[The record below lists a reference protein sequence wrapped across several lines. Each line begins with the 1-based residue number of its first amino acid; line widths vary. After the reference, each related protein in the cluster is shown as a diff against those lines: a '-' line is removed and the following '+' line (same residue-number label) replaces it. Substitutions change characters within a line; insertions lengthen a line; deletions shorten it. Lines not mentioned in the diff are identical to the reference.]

1 MYVQQ
6 SLVRDGSLMLSIDES
21 LREAASEWMPSLTE
35 MRAGEHPPGPS
46 LRVDRGTL
54 HDWHTAG
61 APSLQLGRVRAWVD
75 AANDVA
81 WLSNDSE
88 SIRARA
94 DLASRV
100 ATVAVPD
107 DVTPLAADFT
117 SVLTITAAMLL
128 VRDGRTAIHAGAVV
142 RPDTGGA
149 WLLVGDSH
157 SGKSTTTANLVR
169 AGWSYLSD
177 DYVVLSRADN
187 DDIEV
192 EGWPDD
198 FHLDEGWH
206 RGESTGV
213 RSTVREDELPEG
225 RRAQFA
231 QLEGVL
237 FPRVS
242 RDEAT
247 VVTEI
252 SPVVALERLIRQSP
266 WLIADAKAAGRVF
279 ELLKDAASNAN
290 GELRLGLDTFAQP
303 EALDRVVRSFADSI
317 R

>member
-6 SLVRDGSLMLSIDES
+6 SLVRDGSLILSIDES
-21 LREAASEWMPSLTE
+21 LRDAASEWMPSLAE
-35 MRAGEHPPGPS
+35 IRAAEHPAGPS
-46 LRVDRGTL
+46 IRVDRGVL
-54 HDWHTAG
+54 HDWHSPG
-61 APSLQLGRVRAWVD
+61 APSLQLGRAKAWLD
-75 AANDVA
+75 AANDVG
-81 WLSNDSE
+81 WLSNESD

-94 DLASRV
+94 DLATRV
-100 ATVAVPD
+100 AHVAVPD
-107 DVTPLAADFT
+107 DVTPVAADFT
-117 SVLTITAAMLL
+117 SLLTITAAMLL

-157 SGKSTTTANLVR
+157 AGKSTTTANLVR

-177 DYVVLSRADN
+177 DYVVLSRAN
-187 DDIEV
+187 DDEIEV

-198 FHLDEGWH
+198 FHLDEGWR

-213 RSTVREDELPEG
+213 RSTVREDELPQG

-242 RDEAT
+242 RDEP
-247 VVTEI
+247 TEVSEI
-252 SPVVALERLIRQSP
+252 PPVLALERLIRQGP
-266 WLIADAKAAGRVF
+266 WLVADAKAAGRVF
-279 ELLKDAASNAN
+279 ELLKDAASSSN
-290 GELRLGLDTFAQP
+290 GELRLGLDSFARP
-303 EALDRVVRSFADSI
+303 EVLDRVVRSFADAI
-317 R
+317 H

>member
-1 MYVQQ
+1 
-6 SLVRDGSLMLSIDES
+6 
-21 LREAASEWMPSLTE
+21 MPSLTE
-35 MRAGEHPPGPS
+35 TRAREHPSGPS
-46 LRVDRGTL
+46 IRVDRGVL
-54 HDWHTAG
+54 HGWHSEG
-61 APSLQLGRVRAWVD
+61 APSLQLGRAKAWVD

-81 WLSNDSE
+81 WLSNESD

-94 DLASRV
+94 DLVNRV
-100 ATVAVPD
+100 ATIAVPN
-107 DVTPLAADFT
+107 DVTPRSADFT

-177 DYVVLSRADN
+177 DYVVLSRAN
-187 DDIEV
+187 DGEIEI

-213 RSTVREDELPEG
+213 RSTVREDELPRG
-225 RRAQFA
+225 RRTQFA
-231 QLEGVL
+231 RLDGIL

-242 RDEAT
+242 RDEPT
-247 VVTEI
+247 MI
-252 SPVVALERLIRQSP
+252 SEVPPVFALERLIRQSP
-266 WLIADAKAAGRVF
+266 WLVADAKAAGRVF
-279 ELLKDAASNAN
+279 DLLKDAASSAN
-290 GELRLGLDTFAQP
+290 GELRLGLDSFARA
-303 EALDRVVRSFADSI
+303 EVLDRVVRSFADSV